1 MERVTLLIHNEWHPV
16 IEHRIPLITEF
27 AKIRRRVGLAPDLI
41 ISEPS
46 HLQSFQSESPMA
58 AYSPPFTLTHAMLS
72 RVAEIAELVGQ
83 WRSTQSSQVP
93 MLRRENRIRT
103 IQASLAIEHNTL
115 SLDQVTAVIDGKPVL
130 GLPREIQEVRN
141 AFAAYEAMSAWA
153 PTSSADLLRAHGR
166 LMHGL
171 CDDAGQW
178 RSSGVGIYR
187 GEQLVHMAPPAT
199 QVPRLMEQLMQWLAE
214 TEAHPLI
221 ASCALHYELEFIHPF
236 SDGNGRMGRL
246 WQTVIL
252 SRWQPVMAFLPVEA
266 IIKERQEHYYHQLSQ
281 ADRLSDC
288 TDFILFLLE
297 ALRDALAE
305 AIAAQPASQS
315 TQLEKMRVETPAEM
329 MVEMRV
335 KTPDAMLAI
344 LAAEP
349 TLTLKQVAERIG
361 RSTSTVERAAA
372 ALVKAGR
379 LRFVGPRKGGHW
391 EVLS

>member
-1 MERVTLLIHNEWHPV
+1 
-16 IEHRIPLITEF
+16 
-27 AKIRRRVGLAPDLI
+27 
-41 ISEPS
+41 
-46 HLQSFQSESPMA
+46 MA

-72 RVAEIAELVGQ
+72 RVVEIAELVGQ

-115 SLDQVTAVIDGKPVL
+115 SLEQVTAVIDGKPVL

-141 AFAAYEAMSAWA
+141 AFAAYETMSNWDPA
-153 PTSSADLLRAHGR
+153 SAEDLLSAHGR
-166 LMHGL
+166 LMLGL
-171 CDDAGQW
+171 CDDTGAW
-178 RSSGVGIYR
+178 RSDGVGIYR
-187 GEQLVHMAPPAT
+187 GEQLVHMAPPAN
-199 QVPRLMEQLMQWLAE
+199 QVPRLIGQLLQWLAD

-221 ASCALHYELEFIHPF
+221 ASCAFHYELEFIHPF

-252 SRWQPVMAFLPVEA
+252 SRWQPVLAFLPVETV
-266 IIKERQEHYYHQLSQ
+266 IKERQEHYYQQLSQ

-297 ALRDALAE
+297 ALRDALAQ
-305 AIAAQPASQS
+305 AIAVQPASQA
-315 TQLEKMRVETPAEM
+315 TQLEKTRVENQAKTK
-329 MVEMRV
+329 VEMRV
-335 KTPDAMLAI
+335 KTPDLILGVLAV
-344 LAAEP
+344 EP

-361 RSTSTVERAAA
+361 KSTSTVERATS
-372 ALVKAGR
+372 ALVKEGR

-391 EVLS
+391 EVLPVGGETVTQ